1 MQMATNEKSDLV
13 EPSPTVRTHLITA
26 LYIMDE
32 KGRHIYN
39 DPTDKTTLNMSVGL
53 WPKDWD
59 RLRLALMDALF
70 LLCDE

>member
-1 MQMATNEKSDLV
+1 MIQKEARNMQIDL
-13 EPSPTVRTHLITA
+13 LTA

-70 LLCDE
+70 LLCDDSGSKS